1 VVAEADCALV
11 GETMSP
17 TEAGAV
23 SPMVAD
29 AVRQSIRLVVAVM
42 VYELA
47 AEVMCATMCEVMA
60 VTVAVMVSGTNTQ
73 MLGSMHGSAL
83 GTGQS
88 QRGRSWRAS
97 MVCRPGPCEESRPAV
112 LPHRTQAG
120 AGLCAL
126 LLTLVKRLVSS
137 GTLNNTAN
145 GDRMV
150 ILGSGG
156 ARIVV
161 AKQLRAS
168 GGIWFSLAGT
178 RFLLDPGPGSLVR
191 MTGSRH
197 HLDPTKLS
205 AILLSHRHLDHSGDV
220 NNMIEAM
227 TMGGTEPRGVLFAP
241 SDALA
246 GDDPVV
252 LKYVRP
258 FLERVVTLAEGG
270 SYELGNVRFT
280 CPVRHQ
286 HRGEVYGF
294 RFEVGADEDLTTETP
309 RHQEERDEGGAME
322 AECGMET
329 AKDAKTAKVADE
341 DLTTKTPRHEN
352 DSERPSVVGPR
363 SSLTVSYIADTRYFP
378 ELAEHYRA
386 DVVIMNV
393 VRPTP
398 SQLDHLSAPDAE
410 ELVKAMRPKLTV
422 LGHFGM
428 RMLAAKPWVIARE
441 MSERTGC
448 NVVAASDGMLVDL
461 GQLETIPES
470 ELPVPD
476 SGAN

>member
-1 VVAEADCALV
+1 
-11 GETMSP
+11 
-17 TEAGAV
+17 
-23 SPMVAD
+23 
-29 AVRQSIRLVVAVM
+29 
-42 VYELA
+42 
-47 AEVMCATMCEVMA
+47 
-60 VTVAVMVSGTNTQ
+60 
-73 MLGSMHGSAL
+73 
-83 GTGQS
+83 
-88 QRGRSWRAS
+88 
-97 MVCRPGPCEESRPAV
+97 
-112 LPHRTQAG
+112 
-120 AGLCAL
+120 
-126 LLTLVKRLVSS
+126 
-137 GTLNNTAN
+137 
-145 GDRMV
+145 MV

-178 RFLLDPGPGSLVR
+178 RFLVDPGPGSLVR

-197 HLDPTKLS
+197 RLDPTKLS
-205 AILLSHRHLDHSGDV
+205 GILLSHRHLDHSGDV

-227 TMGGTEPRGVLFAP
+227 TMGGTEPRGALFAP
-241 SDALA
+241 SDALG

-258 FLERVVTLAEGG
+258 FLERIVTTAEGG

-294 RFEVGADEDLTTETP
+294 RFQTGGLSADYADSADGQDRNEATKARKTRNGEGTEAATSASRPGEAQALDPSIP
-309 RHQEERDEGGAME
+309 RFLD
-322 AECGMET
+322 
-329 AKDAKTAKVADE
+329 
-341 DLTTKTPRHEN
+341 P
-352 DSERPSVVGPR
+352 
-363 SSLTVSYIADTRYFP
+363 SLTVSYIADTRYFP

-386 DVVIMNV
+386 DVVIINV

-398 SQLDHLSAPDAE
+398 SQLDHLSAPEAE
-410 ELVKAMRPKLTV
+410 ELVKAIKPKLAV

-448 NVVAASDGMLVDL
+448 KVVAASDGMLIDL
-461 GQLETIPES
+461 EEYKAASLKPQATS
-470 ELPVPD
+470 RELQMSDPKL
-476 SGAN
+476 GA

>member
-1 VVAEADCALV
+1 
-11 GETMSP
+11 
-17 TEAGAV
+17 
-23 SPMVAD
+23 
-29 AVRQSIRLVVAVM
+29 
-42 VYELA
+42 
-47 AEVMCATMCEVMA
+47 
-60 VTVAVMVSGTNTQ
+60 
-73 MLGSMHGSAL
+73 
-83 GTGQS
+83 
-88 QRGRSWRAS
+88 
-97 MVCRPGPCEESRPAV
+97 
-112 LPHRTQAG
+112 
-120 AGLCAL
+120 
-126 LLTLVKRLVSS
+126 LTLVKRLVSCERVTPS
-137 GTLNNTAN
+137 STKPWGRSPWGDSPLS
-145 GDRMV
+145 DRMV

-197 HLDPTKLS
+197 RLDPTKL
-205 AILLSHRHLDHSGDV
+205 AGILLSHRHLDHSGDV

-227 TMGGTEPRGVLFAP
+227 TMGGTEPRGALFAP
-241 SDALA
+241 SDALS

-258 FLERVVTLAEGG
+258 FLERIVTTVEGG

-294 RFEVGADEDLTTETP
+294 RFEVGADEDF
-309 RHQEERDEGGAME
+309 
-322 AECGMET
+322 
-329 AKDAKTAKVADE
+329 
-341 DLTTKTPRHEN
+341 TTKTPRHED
-352 DSERPSVVGPR
+352 DSERSSVVGPR

-398 SQLDHLSAPDAE
+398 SQLDHLSAPEAE
-410 ELVKAMRPKLTV
+410 ELVKAIKPKLAV

-428 RMLAAKPWVIARE
+428 RMLAAKPWIIARE

-448 NVVAASDGMLVDL
+448 KVVAASDGMLVE
-461 GQLETIPES
+461 LEEYKVPIPNS
-470 ELPVPD
+470 EFLIPNQ
-476 SGAN
+476 GAA

>member
-1 VVAEADCALV
+1 
-11 GETMSP
+11 
-17 TEAGAV
+17 
-23 SPMVAD
+23 
-29 AVRQSIRLVVAVM
+29 
-42 VYELA
+42 
-47 AEVMCATMCEVMA
+47 
-60 VTVAVMVSGTNTQ
+60 
-73 MLGSMHGSAL
+73 
-83 GTGQS
+83 
-88 QRGRSWRAS
+88 
-97 MVCRPGPCEESRPAV
+97 
-112 LPHRTQAG
+112 
-120 AGLCAL
+120 
-126 LLTLVKRLVSS
+126 
-137 GTLNNTAN
+137 
-145 GDRMV
+145 MV

-178 RFLLDPGPGSLVR
+178 CFLVDPGPGSLVR

-197 HLDPTKLS
+197 RLDPTKL
-205 AILLSHRHLDHSGDV
+205 AGILLSHRHLDHSGDV

-227 TMGGTEPRGVLFAP
+227 TMGGTEPRGALFAP
-241 SDALA
+241 SDALE

-258 FLERVVTLAEGG
+258 FLERIVTTTEGG

-294 RFEVGADEDLTTETP
+294 RFSTDRSQKSEGRGQTAEVGNGDS
-309 RHQEERDEGGAME
+309 
-322 AECGMET
+322 
-329 AKDAKTAKVADE
+329 
-341 DLTTKTPRHEN
+341 TTKTPRHEEG
-352 DSERPSVVGPR
+352 SERPSVVGPR

-398 SQLDHLSAPDAE
+398 SNLDHLHAPEAE

-448 NVVAASDGMLVDL
+448 NVIAASDGMMVDL
-461 GQLETIPES
+461 EPLKATTANSQLLSPNA
-470 ELPVPD
+470 
-476 SGAN
+476 GAE

>member
-1 VVAEADCALV
+1 
-11 GETMSP
+11 M
-17 TEAGAV
+17 
-23 SPMVAD
+23 
-29 AVRQSIRLVVAVM
+29 
-42 VYELA
+42 
-47 AEVMCATMCEVMA
+47 
-60 VTVAVMVSGTNTQ
+60 
-73 MLGSMHGSAL
+73 
-83 GTGQS
+83 
-88 QRGRSWRAS
+88 
-97 MVCRPGPCEESRPAV
+97 
-112 LPHRTQAG
+112 
-120 AGLCAL
+120 
-126 LLTLVKRLVSS
+126 LTLVKSLVSS
-137 GTLNNTAN
+137 ETLENTAS

-168 GGIWFSLAGT
+168 GGIWFSLSGT
-178 RFLLDPGPGSLVR
+178 RFLVDPGPGSLVR

-197 HLDPTKLS
+197 RLDPTKL
-205 AILLSHRHLDHSGDV
+205 AGILLSHRHLDHSGDV

-241 SDALA
+241 SDALE

-258 FLERVVTLAEGG
+258 FLERIVATTEGG

-294 RFEVGADEDLTTETP
+294 RFRTDRSQKSEGRGQKAEVGNGDS
-309 RHQEERDEGGAME
+309 
-322 AECGMET
+322 
-329 AKDAKTAKVADE
+329 
-341 DLTTKTPRHEN
+341 TTKTPRHEEG
-352 DSERPSVVGPR
+352 SERPSVVGPR

-398 SQLDHLSAPDAE
+398 SNLDHLHAPEAE
-410 ELVKAMRPKLTV
+410 ELVKAIRPKLAV
-422 LGHFGM
+422 LSHFGM
-428 RMLAAKPWVIARE
+428 KMLQAKPWIIARE

-448 NVVAASDGMLVDL
+448 KVVAASDGMLIDL
-461 GQLETIPES
+461 EPRKVAI
-470 ELPVPD
+470 PD
-476 SGAN
+476 SQLSVTNEDGE

>member
-1 VVAEADCALV
+1 V
-11 GETMSP
+11 P
-17 TEAGAV
+17 
-23 SPMVAD
+23 
-29 AVRQSIRLVVAVM
+29 R
-42 VYELA
+42 
-47 AEVMCATMCEVMA
+47 
-60 VTVAVMVSGTNTQ
+60 
-73 MLGSMHGSAL
+73 
-83 GTGQS
+83 
-88 QRGRSWRAS
+88 
-97 MVCRPGPCEESRPAV
+97 
-112 LPHRTQAG
+112 
-120 AGLCAL
+120 
-126 LLTLVKRLVSS
+126 LTLVKSLVSS
-137 GTLNNTAN
+137 VTLNNTAGPESSGHDSN
-145 GDRMV
+145 SPAELGHVASDRIV

-197 HLDPTKLS
+197 RLDPTRLS
-205 AILLSHRHLDHSGDV
+205 GILLSHRHLDHSGDV

-241 SDALA
+241 SDALG

-270 SYELGNVRFT
+270 SYELGSVRFT

-294 RFEVGADEDLTTETP
+294 RFQIGRSQKAEGRVQKAEGRSGSTADYADSQDRNEAAKARKTGNSEDAAAACQNPGPPELP
-309 RHQEERDEGGAME
+309 NPE
-322 AECGMET
+322 AE
-329 AKDAKTAKVADE
+329 
-341 DLTTKTPRHEN
+341 LT
-352 DSERPSVVGPR
+352 
-363 SSLTVSYIADTRYFP
+363 LSYIADTRCFP

-398 SQLDHLSAPDAE
+398 SDLDHLSAPDAE
-410 ELVKAMRPKLTV
+410 ELVKAMRPKLSV

-441 MSERTGC
+441 MSERTGYK
-448 NVVAASDGMLVDL
+448 VVAASDGMLVDL
-461 GQLETIPES
+461 EEYKTTNPKPQIPNSIPE
-470 ELPVPD
+470 
-476 SGAN
+476 GAE

>member
-1 VVAEADCALV
+1 
-11 GETMSP
+11 M
-17 TEAGAV
+17 
-23 SPMVAD
+23 
-29 AVRQSIRLVVAVM
+29 
-42 VYELA
+42 
-47 AEVMCATMCEVMA
+47 
-60 VTVAVMVSGTNTQ
+60 
-73 MLGSMHGSAL
+73 
-83 GTGQS
+83 
-88 QRGRSWRAS
+88 
-97 MVCRPGPCEESRPAV
+97 
-112 LPHRTQAG
+112 
-120 AGLCAL
+120 
-126 LLTLVKRLVSS
+126 TLVKSLVSS

-178 RFLLDPGPGSLVR
+178 RFLVDPGPGSLVR

-197 HLDPTKLS
+197 RLDPTKLS
-205 AILLSHRHLDHSGDV
+205 GILLSHRHLDHSGDV

-227 TMGGTEPRGVLFAP
+227 TMGGTEPRGALFAP
-241 SDALA
+241 SDALG

-258 FLERVVTLAEGG
+258 FLERIVTTVEGG
-270 SYELGNVRFT
+270 AYELGNVRFT

-294 RFEVGADEDLTTETP
+294 RFQIGQASADYADGQDRNEATKARKTRNSEDAAACQNPGPHEPLNPEAGLT
-309 RHQEERDEGGAME
+309 
-322 AECGMET
+322 
-329 AKDAKTAKVADE
+329 
-341 DLTTKTPRHEN
+341 L
-352 DSERPSVVGPR
+352 
-363 SSLTVSYIADTRYFP
+363 SYIADTKYFP

-393 VRPTP
+393 VRPAP
-398 SQLDHLSAPDAE
+398 SSLDHLHAPDAE
-410 ELVKAMRPKLTV
+410 ELVKAIRPKLAV
-422 LGHFGM
+422 LSHFGM

-448 NVVAASDGMLVDL
+448 KVVAATDGMLVE
-461 GQLETIPES
+461 LEEYKTTNPKPQIQNPMPE
-470 ELPVPD
+470 
-476 SGAN
+476 GAE

>member
-1 VVAEADCALV
+1 
-11 GETMSP
+11 
-17 TEAGAV
+17 
-23 SPMVAD
+23 
-29 AVRQSIRLVVAVM
+29 
-42 VYELA
+42 
-47 AEVMCATMCEVMA
+47 
-60 VTVAVMVSGTNTQ
+60 
-73 MLGSMHGSAL
+73 
-83 GTGQS
+83 
-88 QRGRSWRAS
+88 
-97 MVCRPGPCEESRPAV
+97 
-112 LPHRTQAG
+112 
-120 AGLCAL
+120 
-126 LLTLVKRLVSS
+126 
-137 GTLNNTAN
+137 
-145 GDRMV
+145 MV

-168 GGIWFSLAGT
+168 GGIWFSLAGI

-197 HLDPTKLS
+197 RLDPTKL
-205 AILLSHRHLDHSGDV
+205 AGILLSHRHLDHSGDV

-227 TMGGTEPRGVLFAP
+227 TMGGTEPRGALFAP

-258 FLERVVTLAEGG
+258 FLDRIVTLDEGG
-270 SYELGNVRFT
+270 SYELGNVRFS

-294 RFEVGADEDLTTETP
+294 RFEVGAD
-309 RHQEERDEGGAME
+309 G
-322 AECGMET
+322 
-329 AKDAKTAKVADE
+329 
-341 DLTTKTPRHEN
+341 DLTTKTPRHED
-352 DSERPSVVGPR
+352 DSERSSVVGPR

-398 SQLDHLSAPDAE
+398 SQLDHLSAPEAE
-410 ELVKAMRPKLTV
+410 ELVKAIKPKLAV
-422 LGHFGM
+422 LSHFGM

-448 NVVAASDGMLVDL
+448 KVVAASDGMLVDL
-461 GQLETIPES
+461 EEYKVPIPNS
-470 ELPVPD
+470 EFLIPNQ
-476 SGAN
+476 GAA

>member
-1 VVAEADCALV
+1 
-11 GETMSP
+11 
-17 TEAGAV
+17 
-23 SPMVAD
+23 
-29 AVRQSIRLVVAVM
+29 
-42 VYELA
+42 
-47 AEVMCATMCEVMA
+47 
-60 VTVAVMVSGTNTQ
+60 
-73 MLGSMHGSAL
+73 
-83 GTGQS
+83 
-88 QRGRSWRAS
+88 
-97 MVCRPGPCEESRPAV
+97 
-112 LPHRTQAG
+112 
-120 AGLCAL
+120 
-126 LLTLVKRLVSS
+126 
-137 GTLNNTAN
+137 
-145 GDRMV
+145 MV

-168 GGIWFSLAGT
+168 GGIWFSLGGT
-178 RFLLDPGPGSLVR
+178 QFLLDPGPGALVK

-205 AILLSHRHLDHSGDV
+205 GILLSHRHLDHSGDV

-241 SDALA
+241 SDALG

-258 FLERVVTLAEGG
+258 FLERIVTLEAGG

-294 RFEVGADEDLTTETP
+294 RFQVGA
-309 RHQEERDEGGAME
+309 G
-322 AECGMET
+322 
-329 AKDAKTAKVADE
+329 E
-341 DLTTKTPRHEN
+341 DLTTKTPRHQAERDEGGGMRAERDTETAKACPEWTAPQDEIPPLGVN
-352 DSERPSVVGPR
+352 ASVGMTGAARGAEWDAKNAKVPDSKPESITSTKVGNEEESARCPVSGLR
-363 SSLTVSYIADTRYFP
+363 STLTVSYIADTRYFP

-398 SQLDHLSAPDAE
+398 SGLDHLHAPEAE
-410 ELVKAMRPKLTV
+410 ELVRAIRPRLAV
-422 LGHFGM
+422 LSHFGM

-448 NVVAASDGMLVDL
+448 KVVAASDGMLIDL
-461 GQLETIPES
+461 GQFETIPNS
-470 ELPVPD
+470 QLLIPN
-476 SGAN
+476 SGAA

>member
-1 VVAEADCALV
+1 
-11 GETMSP
+11 
-17 TEAGAV
+17 
-23 SPMVAD
+23 
-29 AVRQSIRLVVAVM
+29 
-42 VYELA
+42 
-47 AEVMCATMCEVMA
+47 
-60 VTVAVMVSGTNTQ
+60 
-73 MLGSMHGSAL
+73 
-83 GTGQS
+83 
-88 QRGRSWRAS
+88 
-97 MVCRPGPCEESRPAV
+97 
-112 LPHRTQAG
+112 
-120 AGLCAL
+120 
-126 LLTLVKRLVSS
+126 
-137 GTLNNTAN
+137 
-145 GDRMV
+145 MV

-197 HLDPTKLS
+197 RLDPTKL
-205 AILLSHRHLDHSGDV
+205 AGILLSHRHLDHSGDV

-227 TMGGTEPRGVLFAP
+227 TMGGTELRGALFAP

-258 FLERVVTLAEGG
+258 FLQRIVTLTEGG

-294 RFEVGADEDLTTETP
+294 RFEVGADEDLTT
-309 RHQEERDEGGAME
+309 
-322 AECGMET
+322 
-329 AKDAKTAKVADE
+329 
-341 DLTTKTPRHEN
+341 KTPRHEEG
-352 DSERPSVVGPR
+352 SERSPVPSPR
-363 SSLTVSYIADTRYFP
+363 APLTISYIADTRYFP

-398 SQLDHLSAPDAE
+398 SNLDHLSAPEAE
-410 ELVKAMRPKLTV
+410 ELVKAIRPRLAV
-422 LGHFGM
+422 LSHFGM
-428 RMLAAKPWVIARE
+428 KMLQAKPWVIARE

-448 NVVAASDGMLVDL
+448 KVVAASDGMLIDL
-461 GQLETIPES
+461 ELIKVSMTNSQLLIPN
-470 ELPVPD
+470 P
-476 SGAN
+476 GAA

>member
-1 VVAEADCALV
+1 
-11 GETMSP
+11 
-17 TEAGAV
+17 
-23 SPMVAD
+23 
-29 AVRQSIRLVVAVM
+29 
-42 VYELA
+42 
-47 AEVMCATMCEVMA
+47 
-60 VTVAVMVSGTNTQ
+60 
-73 MLGSMHGSAL
+73 
-83 GTGQS
+83 
-88 QRGRSWRAS
+88 
-97 MVCRPGPCEESRPAV
+97 
-112 LPHRTQAG
+112 
-120 AGLCAL
+120 
-126 LLTLVKRLVSS
+126 
-137 GTLNNTAN
+137 
-145 GDRMV
+145 MV

-178 RFLLDPGPGSLVR
+178 RFLVDPGPGSLVR

-197 HLDPTKLS
+197 RLDPTKL
-205 AILLSHRHLDHSGDV
+205 AGILLSHRHLDHSGDV

-227 TMGGTEPRGVLFAP
+227 TMGGTEPRGALFAP
-241 SDALA
+241 SDALG

-258 FLERVVTLAEGG
+258 FLARIVTTTEGG

-294 RFEVGADEDLTTETP
+294 KFRTERSQTSEARMQNAEVGTRTGLPADCTNSAEGQDRSEATIARKTRNSEDAPACQNP
-309 RHQEERDEGGAME
+309 RPPEPLSPE
-322 AECGMET
+322 AG
-329 AKDAKTAKVADE
+329 
-341 DLTTKTPRHEN
+341 
-352 DSERPSVVGPR
+352 
-363 SSLTVSYIADTRYFP
+363 LTVSYIADTRYFP

-410 ELVKAMRPKLTV
+410 ELVKAIRPKLAV

-428 RMLAAKPWVIARE
+428 RMLAAKPWAIARE

-448 NVVAASDGMLVDL
+448 KVVAASDGMLIDFDEV
-461 GQLETIPES
+461 EVPSPNSEVRIPKSES
-470 ELPVPD
+470 E
-476 SGAN
+476 A

>member
-1 VVAEADCALV
+1 MTT
-11 GETMSP
+11 GPETPGHDQAQNGDSP
-17 TEAGAV
+17 RPLE
-23 SPMVAD
+23 
-29 AVRQSIRLVVAVM
+29 
-42 VYELA
+42 
-47 AEVMCATMCEVMA
+47 
-60 VTVAVMVSGTNTQ
+60 
-73 MLGSMHGSAL
+73 
-83 GTGQS
+83 
-88 QRGRSWRAS
+88 RGRNPVQPPFR
-97 MVCRPGPCEESRPAV
+97 GPVPS
-112 LPHRTQAG
+112 
-120 AGLCAL
+120 
-126 LLTLVKRLVSS
+126 
-137 GTLNNTAN
+137 
-145 GDRMV
+145 DRMV

-178 RFLLDPGPGSLVR
+178 RFLVDPGPGALVR

-197 HLDPTKLS
+197 RLDPTKL
-205 AILLSHRHLDHSGDV
+205 AGILLSHRHLDHSGDV

-227 TMGGTEPRGVLFAP
+227 TMGGTEPRGALFAP
-241 SDALA
+241 SDALG

-294 RFEVGADEDLTTETP
+294 KFEVGGMSNVEDREDGRRHRTEGRAQKAEGRAP
-309 RHQEERDEGGAME
+309 EEQSAQLLD
-322 AECGMET
+322 
-329 AKDAKTAKVADE
+329 
-341 DLTTKTPRHEN
+341 
-352 DSERPSVVGPR
+352 PSISP
-363 SSLTVSYIADTRYFP
+363 SLDPCLTVSYIADTRYFP

-386 DVVIMNV
+386 DVVVMNV
-393 VRPTP
+393 VRPKP

-448 NVVAASDGMLVDL
+448 KVVAASDGMLVDL
-461 GQLETIPES
+461 EQVKVSMTNPQLLIPN
-470 ELPVPD
+470 PGV
-476 SGAN
+476 A

>member
-1 VVAEADCALV
+1 
-11 GETMSP
+11 
-17 TEAGAV
+17 
-23 SPMVAD
+23 
-29 AVRQSIRLVVAVM
+29 
-42 VYELA
+42 
-47 AEVMCATMCEVMA
+47 
-60 VTVAVMVSGTNTQ
+60 
-73 MLGSMHGSAL
+73 
-83 GTGQS
+83 
-88 QRGRSWRAS
+88 
-97 MVCRPGPCEESRPAV
+97 
-112 LPHRTQAG
+112 
-120 AGLCAL
+120 
-126 LLTLVKRLVSS
+126 
-137 GTLNNTAN
+137 
-145 GDRMV
+145 MV

-178 RFLLDPGPGSLVR
+178 RFLVDPGPGALVR

-197 HLDPTKLS
+197 RLDPTKL
-205 AILLSHRHLDHSGDV
+205 AGILLSHRHLDHSGDV

-227 TMGGTEPRGVLFAP
+227 TMGGTELRGALFAP
-241 SDALA
+241 SDTLG

-270 SYELGNVRFT
+270 AYELGNVRFT

-294 RFEVGADEDLTTETP
+294 RFQTGRTSTDYTDYTDSADDAGRRQKSEGRVQNAEVHFSKG
-309 RHQEERDEGGAME
+309 QRDKGIEGQSAQSL
-322 AECGMET
+322 
-329 AKDAKTAKVADE
+329 DPLV
-341 DLTTKTPRHEN
+341 
-352 DSERPSVVGPR
+352 SR
-363 SSLTVSYIADTRYFP
+363 SLDPFLSLSYIADTRYFP

-393 VRPTP
+393 VRPKP

-448 NVVAASDGMLVDL
+448 KVVAASDGMLIDL
-461 GQLETIPES
+461 EQFKAPIPNSQLLIPNT
-470 ELPVPD
+470 
-476 SGAN
+476 GAI